1 VREDVQQRA
10 DARRVAAAFAAGGA
24 VGALMHRHDWSATPL
39 GPVSR
44 WPACLVDAL
53 AVCLRSRQPMVVFW
67 GPQFAQIYN
76 DAYRAMLGGR
86 HPQCL
91 GQPVQRCW
99 PEAWDRLGPALRD
112 VLARGEASVCADV
125 PVLTDRHGCPGEA
138 YVTFSCTPI
147 EDPSGVVC
155 GALGTVVETTG
166 RVVGERRL
174 RAVADLAARTA
185 GLRSPEATCRAAA
198 AALAGHPQDVP
209 FAVFYLLD
217 PDGQRAITAATAG
230 LLAADP
236 LATDPLAATVD
247 LSEKAGWP
255 LAEVVRT
262 GESVVAD
269 AWPPDTALAAGRALV
284 LPITPVAGERPEG
297 LLVAGLNPRLALDD
311 GYREFL
317 TQIAGHVAAAL
328 GAARAHERERRHA
341 ETLTEIDRAKTAFF
355 SNVSHEFR
363 TPLTL
368 LLDALEELA
377 AGTAVA
383 GPQRERVRVAH
394 RSALRVLRLVD
405 TMLTF
410 ARLESGRARATY
422 EPVELASLT
431 TELASMFGSAVERA
445 GLVLTVDCPPLR
457 EPVYVDRQMWE
468 TIVLNLVSNA
478 FKHTFV
484 GRIDVTLRE
493 TDGAAELT
501 VRDTGVGIPADQI
514 PHLFQRFHRVP
525 GVRARTRE
533 GSGIGLSLV
542 AELVA
547 LHGGTVQV
555 TSEPG
560 RGSAFTVRIPTGSA
574 HLPPDQ
580 VDGDRREDAGRL
592 RHSYVEEALRWLPDT
607 PSVAMSDPPDHA
619 VVLVA
624 DDNADMRAHLRR
636 ALGRHWTVRLAPD
649 GQTALRMARTS
660 PPDVVVTD
668 VMMPGLDGFS
678 LLRELRADPRTSEL
692 PVIMLTARAGRESIV
707 EGLEA
712 GADDYLVK
720 PFTTAELVARVH
732 THLRTARVRQRATL
746 RMRSL
751 ANASHAL
758 STSLDV
764 GEIVDVLTTLVVPQW
779 ADECVVWLREQT
791 RTGEW
796 RLVART
802 CRELG
807 GKITVQA
814 RTDAE
819 AAAEA
824 VSVARALGTGRPHQA
839 RLAGGEL
846 ALTLPLRARGDQ
858 LGALTVARRGGA
870 PWRPTDLEYLTDLAR
885 RLALALDNAARYEA
899 ERSVAVTLQ
908 RSLLPSELPTV
919 PGVDLAARYQ
929 PGGRG
934 TSVGGDWYDAFPL
947 PDGRLALAIGDV
959 MGRGVRAA
967 AIMGQLRAALRGYAL
982 ENLPPAQLLTRL
994 DAFVEASGE
1003 PHLSTCLYATYDP
1016 AGRRLRIAAAGHLPP
1031 LLVTPGGASQH
1042 VALPVGLPL
1051 GAGAAEDITY
1061 ADHELTLT
1069 GDSLLV
1075 LYTDGLIE
1083 TREHS
1088 LDTGMRTLEAL
1099 TRRRFRDAEA
1109 ACEHLLAALGPDGDH
1124 ADDTTILALHCGSG

>member
-1 VREDVQQRA
+1 MREDVQQRGQ
-10 DARRVAAAFAAGGA
+10 RVATVFAAGGDMAA
-24 VGALMHRHDWSATPL
+24 VMRRHDWAATPL

-44 WPACLVDAL
+44 WPASLVDAVG
-53 AVCLRSRQPMVVFW
+53 VCLRSRRPVAVLW
-67 GPQFAQIYN
+67 GPEFAQVYN

-86 HPQCL
+86 HPACL
-91 GQPVQRCW
+91 GQPVRCCW
-99 PEAWDRLGPALRD
+99 PEAWELLGPRLRD
-112 VLARGEASVCADV
+112 VVAHGEATVCADV
-125 PVLTDRHGCPGEA
+125 PVLTDRHGQPEEA
-138 YVTFSCTPI
+138 YVSFSCTPI
-147 EDPSGVVC
+147 QDPSGAIR
-155 GALGTVVETTG
+155 GALGTAVETTG
-166 RVVGERRL
+166 QVVGERRL
-174 RAVADLAARTA
+174 RAVCDLATGVARA
-185 GLRSPEATCRAAA
+185 RDAEGVLRAAA

-217 PDGQRAITAATAG
+217 PDGRRAMASAAAG
-230 LLAADP
+230 VLAADS
-236 LATDPLAATVD
+236 LAAAVD
-247 LSEKAGWP
+247 LEDKAGWP

-262 GESVVAD
+262 GQGLVVD
-269 AWPPDTALAAGRALV
+269 GWPPDGALAAGRALV
-284 LPITPVAGERPEG
+284 LPIAPAAGERPDG
-297 LLVAGLNPRLALDD
+297 LLVAGLNPRRPLDD

-317 TQIAGHVAAAL
+317 DQVAGHVTTAL
-328 GAARAHERERRHA
+328 GTARVVARERRRA

-368 LLDALEELA
+368 LLGPLEEVL
-377 AGTAVA
+377 GDTTALS
-383 GPQRERVRVAH
+383 GPHRDRVRVAH

-405 TMLTF
+405 TLLTF
-410 ARLESGRARATY
+410 ARLESGRARASY
-422 EPVELASLT
+422 EPVELAGLT
-431 TELASMFGSAVERA
+431 TELASMFRSAVERA

-468 TIVLNLVSNA
+468 TIILNLVSNA

-493 TDGAAELT
+493 ADGAAELT
-501 VRDTGVGIPADQI
+501 VRDTGIGIPAEQI
-514 PHLFQRFHRVP
+514 PHLFERFHRVP

-542 AELVA
+542 SELVA
-547 LHGGTVQV
+547 LHGGTVRV

-560 RGSAFTVRIPTGSA
+560 RGSAFTVRIPTGTA
-574 HLPPDQ
+574 HLPADRI
-580 VDGDRREDAGRL
+580 DGDRRADPDRR
-592 RHSYVEEALRWLPDT
+592 RHSYVEEALRWLPDA
-607 PSVAMSDPPDHA
+607 PSVATSEPPDHA

-649 GQTALRMARTS
+649 GQTALRMARAS

-668 VMMPGLDGFS
+668 VLMPGLDGFG

-692 PVIMLTARAGRESIV
+692 PVIMLTARAGRESVV

-712 GADDYLVK
+712 GADDYLTK
-720 PFTTAELVARVH
+720 PFTTAELIARVH
-732 THLRTARVRQRATL
+732 THLRTARVRQRATQ

-779 ADECVVWLREQT
+779 ADECVVWLREQA
-791 RTGEW
+791 RAGEW
-796 RLVART
+796 RLAART
-802 CRELG
+802 CRERDG
-807 GKITVQA
+807 HITGLA
-814 RTDAE
+814 RRDAD
-819 AAAEA
+819 AAAGA
-824 VSVARALGTGRPHQA
+824 VGVARALGVNRPHQA
-839 RLAGGEL
+839 RLPGGQL

-858 LGALTVARRGGA
+858 LGALTVARGGGA

-919 PGVDLAARYQ
+919 PGVGLAARYQ

-1016 AGRRLRIAAAGHLPP
+1016 AGHRLRIAGAGHLPP
-1031 LLVTPGGASQH
+1031 LLVAPDGTSRH

-1051 GAGAAEDITY
+1051 GAGAVEDITY
-1061 ADHELTLT
+1061 ADHELTLER
-1069 GDSLLV
+1069 GSLLV

-1088 LDTGMRTLEAL
+1088 LDAGMRTLEEL

-1109 ACEHLLAALGPDGDH
+1109 ACEHLLAALGRDGDH
-1124 ADDTTILALHCGSG
+1124 ADDTTILTLHCGSQ